1 MNVRVD
7 LDITPEEIRRLMGLP
22 DVQDFNKEVM
32 AHMLKKLQEGVDGYD
47 PVNFFRSS
55 IVNNTEVM
63 KNWMDMFTKF
73 STTKS
78 SSSTSK

>member
-1 MNVRVD
+1 MNIKVD
-7 LDITPEEIRRLMGLP
+7 LEITPEEIRRLMGLP
-22 DVQDFNKEVM
+22 DVQEFNREVM

-55 IVNNTEVM
+55 IVNNTEVL

-73 STTKS
+73 SASKS
-78 SSSTSK
+78 SSSNTK